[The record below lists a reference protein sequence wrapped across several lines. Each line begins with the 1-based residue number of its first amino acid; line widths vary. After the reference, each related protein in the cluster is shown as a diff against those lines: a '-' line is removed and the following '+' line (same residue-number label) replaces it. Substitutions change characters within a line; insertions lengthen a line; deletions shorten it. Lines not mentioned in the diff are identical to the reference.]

1 MIIRQS
7 LTISSL
13 FLILFG
19 SQTASGEQASFN
31 GSKTET
37 VSARVVC
44 GNFTI
49 TESSDQSIHV
59 RTEKVRWANYCS
71 YNTKVSGSKISL
83 KITENKILRGNKDC
97 CEMNFEIKIPA
108 NKSLDIKSTAGTNSI
123 SAQLDSV
130 RIKNSAGS
138 LDISNSKINTLDF
151 DLAGGNVS
159 VKKSTITK
167 SEGKIG
173 GGNFEGD
180 GLFNEFSMKQGAG
193 NFDLTL
199 EKIPAEGFVS
209 INAGSGNISISLP
222 KGSKIDADIKKSIGN
237 FENFFPQTSGAK
249 FKLKI
254 NSGIGNTSI
263 KQI

>member
-1 MIIRQS
+1 MITRQS

-13 FLILFG
+13 FLAFFG
-19 SQTASGEQASFN
+19 SQTALAEQSSFD

-49 TESSDQSIHV
+49 TESSDQTIHV
-59 RTEKVRWANYCS
+59 KTEKVRWADYCS
-71 YNTKVSGSKISL
+71 YNTKTSGSKIFL
-83 KITENKILRGNKDC
+83 KLTENKFLRGNKDC

-108 NKSLDIKSTAGTNSI
+108 NKSLDIKSTAGNSSI
-123 SAQLDSV
+123 SGQLDSV
-130 RIKNSAGS
+130 KIKNSAGS
-138 LDISNSKINTLDF
+138 IDISNSTINTLDF
-151 DLAGGNVS
+151 DLGGGNVN
-159 VKKSTITK
+159 VKKSTIPK

-199 EKIPAEGFVS
+199 EKIPAEGYVS
-209 INAGSGNISISLP
+209 VNAGSGNISISLP

-237 FENFFPQTSGAK
+237 ANDVIHLAG
-249 FKLKI
+249 
-254 NSGIGNTSI
+254 
-263 KQI
+263 